1 MILLAKHWGY
11 NATVNKDEQN
21 RIATAAIHTVAY
33 DCGLKKVPKGSM
45 WKEWLKQF
53 EAAVEGQENG
63 MAILLDNKKMGPKH
77 GKYTEWIKAAYP
89 GYLHDV
95 YRCALKAVSVEATW
109 SEIALAM
116 NADSTRINDKP
127 NLEMSRWKVYDWF
140 KANNGKVKKRIS
152 RPILTPERMIKRVNW
167 CTERKRQIASDA
179 PFYAAF
185 LDEKWF
191 YMTCRRKKAKW

>member
-11 NATVNKDEQN
+11 DATVNKDEQN
-21 RIATAAIHTVAY
+21 RIATAAIRTVAY

-45 WKEWLKQF
+45 WKEWLQQF

-77 GKYTEWIKAAYP
+77 GKYTERIKAAYP
-89 GYLHDV
+89 GHLHDV
-95 YRCALKAVSVEATW
+95 YRHALKAVSVEATW

-127 NLEMSRWKVYDWF
+127 NLEICQNGSCVLGSKPTTE
-140 KANNGKVKKRIS
+140 KSKNNF
-152 RPILTPERMIKRVNW
+152 
-167 CTERKRQIASDA
+167 CDQ
-179 PFYAAF
+179 F
-185 LDEKWF
+185 
-191 YMTCRRKKAKW
+191 